1 MVAGLTQ
8 ELARQG
14 EQVDVLTMHYR
25 NLPYIR
31 KTNGVNVF
39 GVPCI
44 RNRKEICTPFEMG
57 TYLLNAY
64 PIARKLIHQ
73 NGYDLLHAHFIF
85 PDGVLAYRL
94 YHAIKIPYLVTAH
107 GSDVPGYNP
116 HRFRLEHRLLLP
128 LWRNIVQSASFIV
141 TASDNLANLIQ
152 RHLPN
157 QQIER
162 IYNAITPPPLTTE
175 RKDPLH
181 ILVVSRLFERKG
193 IQYLIQALDG
203 DSTPYRVDII
213 GDGPYQAELNR
224 LVRTINTNAKITF
237 HGWLEQEGTRF
248 WQLMQS
254 AAIFVFPSEAENFPM
269 VLLEA
274 MAASM
279 AIITTNN
286 SGCAEVVGD
295 AAILV
300 PPKNAKAIRA
310 ALIQFRNN
318 PQKINELGKR
328 ARERMENLFTWQ
340 IMAESYRWLYQKMII
355 VNQAIHGQ
363 PEISSTSLP

>member
-1 MVAGLTQ
+1 VVAGLTQ

-128 LWRNIVQSASFIV
+128 LWRKIIQSASFIV

-340 IMAESYRWLYQKMII
+340 KMAESYRWLYQKMII